1 MGFVIK
7 QPLCVGD
14 VCVLLKPQCLPA
26 LLPFRGSKKRRI
38 TNPYSN
44 LPCARMEPAEMF
56 CRSCGNLGLPAQDG
70 LQSHLGLRRAEHA
83 ARFNCICTDLLQTEE
98 AELFSIIDSS

>member
-1 MGFVIK
+1 
-7 QPLCVGD
+7 
-14 VCVLLKPQCLPA
+14 
-26 LLPFRGSKKRRI
+26 
-38 TNPYSN
+38 
-44 LPCARMEPAEMF
+44 MF